1 MKNVLIDAFVNII
14 TIANNEENQCIIGQ
28 GIVGVG
34 I

>member
-1 MKNVLIDAFVNII
+1 MKNVLIDAFVNI